1 MTVQN
6 QSRQA
11 LRELIDL
18 LEEVDQRWAGPEWNL
33 HSEED
38 VAAAHRSLMHVLE
51 GGLAGMFE
59 YDVAYPQFRRIV
71 TPWRKFTGDN
81 GDAIYFDA
89 PVSPEFEYRVR
100 GNINGAVYVSITI
113 EVGTEDGSMASR
125 TAGVINDTQ
134 FDVDADGWFELRL
147 GGEPADRN
155 WLPLPE
161 GASRITTRHYFE
173 HEQCG
178 AGDPALEPTLY
189 IEALNPGRPPQVPND
204 ASIADGIRRVVGFV
218 HSRTLGMPPMAK
230 VENQPPFVA
239 LTPNQ
244 LPKPVV
250 PGDFGLSAFD
260 AHYSMAPYYLEPHQA
275 LVITGRWPTCRFG
288 SLNLWTRHQ
297 QTYDYCNRPASLNRA
312 QTQLEADG
320 SFRMIIAHEDPGLP
334 NWIDAEGRVLGLM
347 FWRFFLVEG
356 EVETPQ
362 CEVVEL
368 ASLKR

>member
-173 HEQCG
+173 NEQCG

-275 LVITGRWPTCRFG
+275 LVITGRWPACRFG

-312 QTQLEADG
+312 QTQLEPDG

-356 EVETPQ
+356 EVETPRA
-362 CEVVEL
+362 EVVDL
-368 ASLKR
+368 ASLR

>member
-113 EVGTEDGSMASR
+113 EIGTEDGSMASR
-125 TAGVINDTQ
+125 TDGVINDTQ

-178 AGDPALEPTLY
+178 AGDPALE
-189 IEALNPGRPPQVPND
+189 
-204 ASIADGIRRVVGFV
+204 
-218 HSRTLGMPPMAK
+218 
-230 VENQPPFVA
+230 PPFVA

-347 FWRFFLVEG
+347 FWRSFLVEG